1 MELVFTVACVFP
13 QYHSGSELFSTG
25 IAWKRDAFKMV
36 GFYMVSDGYSCSF
49 LSTHFANLGLGAM
62 WTTWSKVLAFLHH

>member
-1 MELVFTVACVFP
+1 MEFLFTVAFVFP
-13 QYHSGSELFSTG
+13 QYHSGPELFSTG

-36 GFYMVSDGYSCSF
+36 GLNVVSDGYSCSF

-62 WTTWSKVLAFLHH
+62 